1 MSDFE
6 DKLGAILND
15 PQAMGKIMSLAQSL
29 AGGENQAK
37 GTDESQQ
44 ANPTEWNQ
52 ADSERSEGILRADG
66 LDPGMIEMGI
76 RLLREYNSVDNRS
89 AALLEA
95 LRPFV
100 RTQRYKKVDRAV
112 QIARL
117 SRVVRV
123 RFEVMKENGGPFH
136 V

>member
-1 MSDFE
+1 VSEFE

-15 PQAMGKIMSLAQSL
+15 QQAMGQIMALARSLSGESSGQETNSL
-29 AGGENQAK
+29 PERAGQKEETVQEKTLFQLPA
-37 GTDESQQ
+37 
-44 ANPTEWNQ
+44 
-52 ADSERSEGILRADG
+52 G
-66 LDPGMIEMGI
+66 LDPGLVQTGI
-76 RLLREYNSVDNRS
+76 RLVQEYNRTDDRA

-100 RTQRYKKVDRAV
+100 REERYSKVDRAV

-117 SRVVRV
+117 TRVIRVVFDTMR
-123 RFEVMKENGGPFH
+123 ENGGPFH

>member
-1 MSDFE
+1 MSEFE

-15 PQAMGKIMSLAQSL
+15 QEAMGRIMALAQSL
-29 AGGENQAK
+29 SGGKTETEPEEKYAAAELTGTENTPAQELSALL
-37 GTDESQQ
+37 G
-44 ANPTEWNQ
+44 
-52 ADSERSEGILRADG
+52 G
-66 LDPGMIEMGI
+66 LDPKLMQTGM
-76 RLLREYNSVDNRS
+76 RLLQEYNRGDNRS

-100 RTQRYKKVDRAV
+100 KEERYAKIDRAV

-117 SRVVRV
+117 SRVIRV
-123 RFEVMKENGGPFH
+123 MFDAMKENGGLFH

>member
-1 MSDFE
+1 MSEFE
-6 DKLGAILND
+6 EKLGAILND
-15 PQAMGKIMSLAQSL
+15 QQAMGQIMALAQSL
-29 AGGENQAK
+29 SGGKTETGENYVPV
-37 GTDESQQ
+37 E
-44 ANPTEWNQ
+44 P
-52 ADSERSEGILRADG
+52 ERDTGEQSVLPEAGALLGGI
-66 LDPGMIEMGI
+66 DPKLMQTGM
-76 RLLREYNSVDNRS
+76 RLLQEYNRADNRS

-100 RTQRYKKVDRAV
+100 KEERYAKVDRAV

-123 RFEVMKENGGPFH
+123 MFDAMKENGGLFH